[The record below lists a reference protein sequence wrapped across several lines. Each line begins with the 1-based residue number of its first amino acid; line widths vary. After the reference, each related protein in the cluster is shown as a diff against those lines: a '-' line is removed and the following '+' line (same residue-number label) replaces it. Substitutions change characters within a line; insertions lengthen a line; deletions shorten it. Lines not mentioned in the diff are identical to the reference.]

1 MRIVN
6 SRKPGGKPRPP
17 ISNAFLLMLLGV
29 GFGGLA
35 VTLAGGIVGGLAGAL
50 VATFGVFATMGAA
63 GLFGMEALRALLA
76 PRAG

>member
-6 SRKPGGKPRPP
+6 SRKPGGKSRPP
-17 ISNAFLLMLLGV
+17 MGNGFLFVLLGV